1 MAQQFGSD
9 ADARAAA
16 AGPDNSAVR
25 EVLDRLAGAVTAG
38 DARAAARLW
47 GTPALVLGDGMAWS
61 VGTRSEIEDFFA
73 GAKQQYNARG
83 IVDTRPDILRLE
95 WLTDRIAVVEVRWPY
110 IDVSGDEIGAESS
123 TYIVRRED
131 DGEIMIRAT
140 IMQGEATRH

>member
-1 MAQQFGSD
+1 M
-9 ADARAAA
+9 
-16 AGPDNSAVR
+16 
-25 EVLDRLAGAVTAG
+25 
-38 DARAAARLW
+38 
-47 GTPALVLGDGMAWS
+47 VLGDGMAWS
-61 VGTRSEIEDFFA
+61 VATRGEVEDFFA

>member
-1 MAQQFGSD
+1 MAQQFDSD
-9 ADARAAA
+9 ADARGA

-25 EVLDRLAGAVTAG
+25 EVLERLAGAVTAG

-61 VGTRSEIEDFFA
+61 VATRGEVEDFFA

>member
-1 MAQQFGSD
+1 MAQQFDSD
-9 ADARAAA
+9 PDARTA

-61 VGTRSEIEDFFA
+61 VGTRREIEDFFA

>member
-1 MAQQFGSD
+1 MLAIWAVIFASND
-9 ADARAAA
+9 LDERRIVELKK
-16 AGPDNSAVR
+16 AGGKVNA
-25 EVLDRLAGAVTAG
+25 
-38 DARAAARLW
+38 W
-47 GTPALVLGDGMAWS
+47 G
-61 VGTRSEIEDFFA
+61 VGTRGEVEDFFA

-131 DGEIMIRAT
+131 DGEYMFRAT

>member
-1 MAQQFGSD
+1 MAQQFDSD
-9 ADARAAA
+9 ADARAA

-47 GTPALVLGDGMAWS
+47 GTPAMVLGDGMAWS
-61 VGTRSEIEDFFA
+61 VGTRGEVEDFFA

>member
-1 MAQQFGSD
+1 MAQQFDSD
-9 ADARAAA
+9 ADTRAAA